1 MAAWLTGGYL
11 KQQEIIAASGFSPTE
26 IVRVNYPLPWAVA
39 VIKLYA
45 VAGRD
50 RNMIF
55 KRLLL
60 IDRDSSVPLRET
72 LRRNGDAGYGHAR
85 LLIRY
90 QAG

>member
-1 MAAWLTGGYL
+1 VAYRRLSETAGNHRCVRL
-11 KQQEIIAASGFSPTE
+11 QPTE

-39 VIKLYA
+39 VKKLKA

-50 RNMIF
+50 RKMIF
-55 KRLLL
+55 KRLLQ